1 MKIRERQ
8 LVGIA
13 GIRRGPAA
21 LGLPQRL
28 ELLAQA
34 VAQLSEKT
42 QRLVQ
47 VAQFIHQ
54 VSLGQIGKTLVA
66 HLRAAREPFAQC
78 APANRSD
85 FIDAAS
91 RAPPGGRLVAAE
103 PAFFLQALKRGLDLA
118 QFSGPEVPDAL
129 IENGFQVVAAGGLAQ
144 QAQENV
150 IQTHEHN
157 MQHFI

>member
-1 MKIRERQ
+1 
-8 LVGIA
+8 
-13 GIRRGPAA
+13 
-21 LGLPQRL
+21 
-28 ELLAQA
+28 
-34 VAQLSEKT
+34 LSEKT

-47 VAQFIHQ
+47 VAQFIQQ

-66 HLRAAREPFAQC
+66 HLRPAREPFAQC

-103 PAFFLQALKRGLDLA
+103 PAFFLQALKRRVDLA
-118 QFSGPEVPDAL
+118 QFSGPEVNDAL

-144 QAQENV
+144 QA
-150 IQTHEHN
+150 
-157 MQHFI
+157 